1 MNQMLM
7 ISFFSLGCSDV
18 PSSDFSYKV
27 MAWYNIIKYSDN
39 WSCWAATIKK
49 QRYVAIR
56 QQHRQD
62 SEGAKY
68 QEDLIDAPT
77 VLFSHLSSR
86 LFSKLRYNGHWSL
99 REMDVKQQYIFD
111 SHLILTVLKIECYLG
126 FMLYARQR
134 IMEPQKKHP
143 ANPIDE
149 MLK

>member
-68 QEDLIDAPT
+68 
-77 VLFSHLSSR
+77 
-86 LFSKLRYNGHWSL
+86 
-99 REMDVKQQYIFD
+99 
-111 SHLILTVLKIECYLG
+111 
-126 FMLYARQR
+126 
-134 IMEPQKKHP
+134 
-143 ANPIDE
+143 
-149 MLK
+149 